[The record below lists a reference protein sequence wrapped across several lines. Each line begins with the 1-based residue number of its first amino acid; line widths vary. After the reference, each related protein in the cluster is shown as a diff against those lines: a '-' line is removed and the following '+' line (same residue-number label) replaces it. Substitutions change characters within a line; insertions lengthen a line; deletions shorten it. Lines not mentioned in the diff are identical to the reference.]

1 MNKHILVLARR
12 DVREAMRVAAGLTI
26 RNNSVDFVFMKD
38 APLAPNGKVENHEML
53 ELAEITPRATVPG
66 IPDTVAC
73 DNLGEL
79 IRNADRVV
87 SF

>member
-1 MNKHILVLARR
+1 MNCKVLVLARR
-12 DVREAMRVAAGLTI
+12 DVREAIRVAAGLTI
-26 RNNSVDFVFMKD
+26 RNNAVDFVFMRE
-38 APLAPNGKVENHEML
+38 APLAANGKFENFEMM
-53 ELAEITPRATVPG
+53 ELAEIIPRATVPG
-66 IPDTVAC
+66 IPDTVPC

>member
-1 MNKHILVLARR
+1 MNKRILVLARR

-26 RNNSVDFVFMKD
+26 RNNAVDFVFMTE
-38 APLAPNGKVENHEML
+38 APLGPNGKIDNFEML
-53 ELAEITPRATVPG
+53 ELAEILPRSTVAG
-66 IPDTVAC
+66 IPDTVPC

-79 IRNADRVV
+79 MRNVDRVV

>member
-38 APLAPNGKVENHEML
+38 APLAANGKVENHEML
-53 ELAEITPRATVPG
+53 ELAEITPRATIPG
-66 IPDTVAC
+66 IPDTITC